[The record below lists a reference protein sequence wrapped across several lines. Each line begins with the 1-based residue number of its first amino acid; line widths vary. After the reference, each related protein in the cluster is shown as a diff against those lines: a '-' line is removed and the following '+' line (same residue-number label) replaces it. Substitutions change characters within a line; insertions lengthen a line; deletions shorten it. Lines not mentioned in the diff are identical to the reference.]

1 MNSTDKAHQLHLGIA
16 EQGKVLALAGRHADA
31 LQHYQEALR
40 MAVSSRAP
48 EVFFRHYTQ
57 CVMESLELSG
67 ELDSVLRYCNE
78 AEAHYARLDSPLPL

>member
-48 EVFFRHYTQ
+48 EVFFATTP
-57 CVMESLELSG
+57 
-67 ELDSVLRYCNE
+67 N
-78 AEAHYARLDSPLPL
+78 A